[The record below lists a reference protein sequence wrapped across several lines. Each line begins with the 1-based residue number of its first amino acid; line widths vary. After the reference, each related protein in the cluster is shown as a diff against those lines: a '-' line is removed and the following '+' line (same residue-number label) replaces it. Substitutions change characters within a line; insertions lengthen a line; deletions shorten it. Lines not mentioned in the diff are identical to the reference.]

1 MGSLALLMNSSLS
14 ALQADQAAL
23 DATSNNVAN
32 QNTVGYTREV
42 VQFQTNDSVTLNSY
56 TGDGVNIGN
65 GPISQRDRVLEQR
78 VQQQTQSQSQSAAVE
93 SAMQQLQ
100 SIFNLSSS
108 STSASTTALGSA
120 TDAFFSSLS
129 ALASSPSSTAT
140 RQGVLNAANTL
151 AAQFNSAASQL
162 SQISAGLDQQV
173 GSVVSQVNSLT
184 ATIASLNGQIS
195 QLSPNA
201 DAGTLED
208 QRQATIAQLS
218 QYVGL
223 NQITT
228 ERNGI
233 TLTTSGGAVLVSG
246 NSSYALATTQVSG
259 TTHVVDSSGQDVTG
273 EISGGQLGGVLQVR
287 DTEIPAV
294 SSALDQ
300 MAWGIGSS
308 VNAVNVQGVDGNGAP
323 GGILFSVAGGVVG
336 SAATLTVVTSD
347 PEKIAAAGV
356 GEGSAGNTN
365 AQDMADL
372 ATGNIV
378 GGTATASSF
387 YASLLAQVGNAA
399 ASATADSTQQQA
411 TLTQLTTQ
419 RNQLSGVSLDEEAAN
434 LTQYQRSYQAAAKVF
449 SIVDSLMATV
459 INLGVETGVSLLEDE
474 ETAEEARRK
483 QGGVWCVSI
492 LVI

>member
-1 MGSLALLMNSSLS
+1 
-14 ALQADQAAL
+14 
-23 DATSNNVAN
+23 
-32 QNTVGYTREV
+32 
-42 VQFQTNDSVTLNSY
+42 
-56 TGDGVNIGN
+56 
-65 GPISQRDRVLEQR
+65 
-78 VQQQTQSQSQSAAVE
+78 
-93 SAMQQLQ
+93 
-100 SIFNLSSS
+100 
-108 STSASTTALGSA
+108 
-120 TDAFFSSLS
+120 
-129 ALASSPSSTAT
+129 
-140 RQGVLNAANTL
+140 
-151 AAQFNSAASQL
+151 
-162 SQISAGLDQQV
+162 
-173 GSVVSQVNSLT
+173 VNSLT
-184 ATIASLNGQIS
+184 ATIAGLNGQIS

-208 QRQATIAQLS
+208 QRQAAIAQLS

-228 ERNGI
+228 ERNEI

-259 TTHVVDSSGQDVTG
+259 TTHVVDSSGQDITG
-273 EISGGQLGGVLQVR
+273 RISGGQLGGVLPVR

-308 VNAVNVQGVDGNGAP
+308 VNAVNVQGLDGNGTP
-323 GGILFSVAGGVVG
+323 GGILFAVAGGIVG

-347 PEKIAAAGV
+347 PEKIAAAAI

-365 AQDMADL
+365 AQNMADL
-372 ATGNIV
+372 STGNIV

-411 TLTQLTTQ
+411 TLTQLSTQ
-419 RNQLSGVSLDEEAAN
+419 RDQLSGVSLDEEAAN

-459 INLGVETGVSLLEDE
+459 INLGVQTAVS
-474 ETAEEARRK
+474 
-483 QGGVWCVSI
+483 
-492 LVI
+492 